1 MGLTICEDNL
11 PRRFSCE
18 NGQVRMDDETV
29 DKRSRVR
36 WGRIVVVVAVLAV
49 VIAGGAYVYHTKHQ
63 KALASCR
70 QAVAEFSSARKSILD
85 TSENSGELQ
94 KLLRNVL
101 GVDNILDAF
110 SDAASSAE
118 STVDTEGCSPNATI
132 TQLNLVAKTLN
143 SATDSLNESLKNIR
157 NEIGS
162 SESSSA
168 SESDSTASGT
178 SNGGTSSGTESS
190 TDGTSSANG
199 SESNDESNGEDV
211 EQSLRESIDKGKKLV
226 EDLQD
231 DESLT
236 LTGRK
241 LLAVLSNALDA
252 AQQLIDD
259 SGVTDSK
266 YYKAA
271 KVTLD
276 EAINMADNW
285 VNSQSSKS

>member
-1 MGLTICEDNL
+1 
-11 PRRFSCE
+11 
-18 NGQVRMDDETV
+18 MDDETV
-29 DKRSRVR
+29 DRRSKVR
-36 WGRIVVVVAVLAV
+36 WGRIVAIIVVLAV
-49 VIAGGAYVYHTKHQ
+49 VVAGGAYVYHVKQQ

-85 TSENSGELQ
+85 TSENSGVLQ
-94 KLLRNVL
+94 KLARNVL
-101 GVDNILDAF
+101 GVDDILDAF

-118 STVDTEGCSPNATI
+118 STVDTEGCAANATI

-143 SATDSLNESLKNIR
+143 SATDSLNESLKNIQ
-157 NEIGS
+157 NEIKS
-162 SESSSA
+162 SESSGTA
-168 SESDSTASGT
+168 ESDSSASGKSNDGT
-178 SNGGTSSGTESS
+178 SGTTESNGGGTSS
-190 TDGTSSANG
+190 TDGSDSNG
-199 SESNDESNGEDV
+199 DSNDEDV
-211 EQSLRESIDKGKKLV
+211 KQSLRESIDKGKKLV
-226 EDLQD
+226 EDFKD

-241 LLAVLSNALDA
+241 LLTVLSNAVDA

-259 SGVTDSK
+259 SGITDSK

-285 VNSQSSKS
+285 VNNQSSKS

>member
-1 MGLTICEDNL
+1 
-11 PRRFSCE
+11 
-18 NGQVRMDDETV
+18 MDDETV
-29 DKRSRVR
+29 DRRSKVR
-36 WGRIVVVVAVLAV
+36 WGRIVAIIVVLAV
-49 VIAGGAYVYHTKHQ
+49 VVAGGAYVYHVKQQ

-85 TSENSGELQ
+85 TSENSGALQ
-94 KLLRNVL
+94 KLARNVL
-101 GVDNILDAF
+101 GVDDILDAF

-118 STVDTEGCSPNATI
+118 STVDTEGCAANATI

-143 SATDSLNESLKNIR
+143 SATDSLNESLKNIQ
-157 NEIGS
+157 NEIKS
-162 SESSSA
+162 SESSGTA
-168 SESDSTASGT
+168 ESDSSASGKSNDGT
-178 SNGGTSSGTESS
+178 SGTTESNGGGTSS
-190 TDGTSSANG
+190 TDGSD
-199 SESNDESNGEDV
+199 SNDEDV
-211 EQSLRESIDKGKKLV
+211 KQSLRESIDKGKKLV
-226 EDLQD
+226 EDLKD

-241 LLAVLSNALDA
+241 LLTVLSNAVDA

-259 SGVTDSK
+259 SGITDSK

-285 VNSQSSKS
+285 VNNQSSKS